1 MECHIMLKDFSSDV
15 FLYCLYKI
23 YAPNFD
29 LSGIN
34 AIFWAISVQKLAE
47 KCGYEYLGKNLLM
60 AERLSVMIVFYKIP
74 QSNSSHSF

>member
-1 MECHIMLKDFSSDV
+1 MLKDFSSDV
-15 FLYCLYKI
+15 FLYCLYTI

-29 LSGIN
+29 LSGID
-34 AIFWAISVQKLAE
+34 AKFWATSFQKLAW

-60 AERLSVMIVFYKIP
+60 TERLSVMIVFYKFYKIP